1 MSKLK
6 DKAGI
11 LLINLLSFAGSGE
24 ECPTCFWPVS
34 IRHSGTIFSNKPSK
48 YLSLSAGIIVLL
60 RFILT
65 NLSFFSCNFNGYVKM
80 VFLWI
85 LCLNDKCMIAS
96 SLD

>member
-60 RFILT
+60 LFILS
-65 NLSFFSCNFNGYVKM
+65 NLSFLFSVILIWLCENG
-80 VFLWI
+80 FLM
-85 LCLNDKCMIAS
+85 DFMFE
-96 SLD
+96 

>member
-65 NLSFFSCNFNGYVKM
+65 NLSFLFSVILIWLCENG
-80 VFLWI
+80 FLM
-85 LCLNDKCMIAS
+85 DFMFE
-96 SLD
+96 

>member
-34 IRHSGTIFSNKPSK
+34 ISHSGTIFSNKPSK
-48 YLSLSAGIIVLL
+48 YLSFSAGIIVLL

-65 NLSFFSCNFNGYVKM
+65 NLSFIFSVILIWLCENG
-80 VFLWI
+80 FLM
-85 LCLNDKCMIAS
+85 DFMFE
-96 SLD
+96 

>member
-11 LLINLLSFAGSGE
+11 LLINLLSFAGSGQ
-24 ECPTCFWPVS
+24 ECSTCFWPVS

-65 NLSFFSCNFNGYVKM
+65 NLSFLFSVILIWLCENGFLMDFYV
-80 VFLWI
+80 
-85 LCLNDKCMIAS
+85 
-96 SLD
+96 

>member
-1 MSKLK
+1 MHLMSKLK

-24 ECPTCFWPVS
+24 ECPPCFWPVS

-65 NLSFFSCNFNGYVKM
+65 NLSFFFCNFNLVM
-80 VFLWI
+80 
-85 LCLNDKCMIAS
+85 
-96 SLD
+96 